1 MIPTVLLPEGIPTYA
16 SSHMAGRFIAA
27 PGYLP
32 VTIFFEDW
40 DLYWVRRGKGAFVL
54 GTGHR
59 IEIQPDDFL
68 LLPPLISAR
77 VEETHSTLEFNFCH
91 FDFRP
96 VRRAASEWDGPDCR
110 GPGPLARVPLRF
122 RTKEAPGLLKAYK
135 RLLAAQDAI
144 RKQSGK
150 PPRSR
155 TSTSEFWRIE
165 SAVIDLIA
173 QLAVF
178 GLKKHTGPL
187 IAPGDGARAI
197 TDPRILR
204 LLTRIDAQPAFDW
217 RVSQLARDVDMT
229 PGHLHALASR
239 VLPKGIK
246 QHIIDARLRLA
257 VRLLRPSASG
267 ATRSIKQVSRL
278 AGFSSQHYF
287 ARLFKQRYK
296 ITPRAFQQTGG
307 EI

>member
-1 MIPTVLLPEGIPTYA
+1 MTPTVLLPEGIPTYA
-16 SSHMAGRFIAA
+16 SSHMAGRFTAA

-40 DLYWVRRGKGAFVL
+40 DLYWVRAGKGAFVL

-59 IEIQPDDFL
+59 IDIQPGDFL

-77 VEETHSTLEFNFCH
+77 VEETRPTLEFNYCH

-96 VRRAASEWDGPDCR
+96 LRRAPSEWDGPDCR

-122 RTKEAPGLLKAYK
+122 STTDAPGLLKSYK
-135 RLLAAQDAI
+135 RLIAVQEAV
-144 RKQSGK
+144 RKSSLKPGSSG
-150 PPRSR
+150 
-155 TSTSEFWRIE
+155 FWQIE
-165 SAVIDLIA
+165 RAVIDLID
-173 QLAVF
+173 QLALF

-187 IAPGDGARAI
+187 ITPGDGTPAI

-204 LLTRIDAQPAFDW
+204 LLSRIDAQPAFDW

-229 PGHLHALASR
+229 PGHLHALATR
-239 VLPKGIK
+239 TLGKGIK

-257 VRLLRPSASG
+257 VRLLRPNTTG
-267 ATRSIKQVSRL
+267 AVRSIKQVSRL

-296 ITPRAFQQTGG
+296 LTPRAFQQSAG